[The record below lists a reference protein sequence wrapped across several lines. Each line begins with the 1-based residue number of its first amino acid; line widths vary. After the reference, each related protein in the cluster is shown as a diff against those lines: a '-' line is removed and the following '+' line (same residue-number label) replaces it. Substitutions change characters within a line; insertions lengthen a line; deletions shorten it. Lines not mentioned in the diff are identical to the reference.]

1 MSAIAI
7 DLTKTGA
14 TQADSRATQADS
26 RATQADSRATQAD
39 VVVPGWCREAA
50 GPR

>member
-14 TQADSRATQADS
+14 TQAD
-26 RATQADSRATQAD
+26 
-39 VVVPGWCREAA
+39 VVVPSWCRAAA
-50 GPR
+50 GLQ

>member
-14 TQADSRATQADS
+14 TQP
-26 RATQADSRATQAD
+26 DSRATQAD
-39 VVVPGWCREAA
+39 VIGPGSCREAA
-50 GPR
+50 GPL

>member
-14 TQADSRATQADS
+14 TQADSRAA
-26 RATQADSRATQAD
+26 QAD
-39 VVVPGWCREAA
+39 VVVPGWCRAAA
-50 GPR
+50 GLQ

>member
-14 TQADSRATQADS
+14 TQADSRATQAD
-26 RATQADSRATQAD
+26 
-39 VVVPGWCREAA
+39 VVVPGGCREAA

>member
-7 DLTKTGA
+7 DLTKTG
-14 TQADSRATQADS
+14 ATQADS

>member
-26 RATQADSRATQAD
+26 RATQAD
-39 VVVPGWCREAA
+39 VVVPGWCRAAA
-50 GPR
+50 GLQ

>member
-14 TQADSRATQADS
+14 TQADSRATQAD
-26 RATQADSRATQAD
+26 AVTA
-39 VVVPGWCREAA
+39 WCRAAA
-50 GPR
+50 GLQ

>member
-14 TQADSRATQADS
+14 TQADSRATQAD
-26 RATQADSRATQAD
+26 
-39 VVVPGWCREAA
+39 VVFPGWCWAAA
-50 GPR
+50 GLQ

>member
-14 TQADSRATQADS
+14 TQADSRATQAE
-26 RATQADSRATQAD
+26 
-39 VVVPGWCREAA
+39 VVLPGWCRAAA
-50 GPR
+50 GLQ

>member
-14 TQADSRATQADS
+14 TQADSRAAQAD
-26 RATQADSRATQAD
+26 A
-39 VVVPGWCREAA
+39 VVPGWCRAAA
-50 GPR
+50 GLQ

>member
-14 TQADSRATQADS
+14 TQADSRAI
-26 RATQADSRATQAD
+26 QAD
-39 VVVPGWCREAA
+39 VVVPGWYRAAA
-50 GPR
+50 GLQ

>member
-14 TQADSRATQADS
+14 TQADSRAAQAE
-26 RATQADSRATQAD
+26 
-39 VVVPGWCREAA
+39 VVVPAWCREAA
-50 GPR
+50 GPQ

>member
-14 TQADSRATQADS
+14 TQADSRATQAD
-26 RATQADSRATQAD
+26 
-39 VVVPGWCREAA
+39 VVFPSWCRAAA
-50 GPR
+50 GLQ

>member
-14 TQADSRATQADS
+14 TQADSRAA
-26 RATQADSRATQAD
+26 QAD
-39 VVVPGWCREAA
+39 VVVPGWCRAA
-50 GPR
+50 PGLQ